1 MQLQG
6 QGLIQQQS
14 PELKQHVGVIR
25 NPELPMMF
33 QLDDEVDPIWRRKMT
48 DTSQELQQSK
58 PQIGSQ
64 DSFAI
69 PKSIF

>member
-33 QLDDEVDPIWRRKMT
+33 QLDDEVDPIWKRKMT
-48 DTSQELQQSK
+48 DTSQELR
-58 PQIGSQ
+58 
-64 DSFAI
+64 
-69 PKSIF
+69 